1 MRGFLDSLSI
11 EEAGRRVEG
20 LDLRNNTAARD
31 VFIHVAIE
39 YSRGALRK
47 NGIDL
52 LTIASYSDVSQFSR
66 HWLASQ
72 TIDDTDLLLIALAYW
87 IQVRVTEFV
96 ESRNAVKIR
105 R

>member
-52 LTIASYSDVSQFSR
+52 LTSPRTLTCPNSVVTGSQAKRGILDSIASG
-66 HWLASQ
+66 
-72 TIDDTDLLLIALAYW
+72 
-87 IQVRVTEFV
+87 
-96 ESRNAVKIR
+96 
-105 R
+105 